1 MRKTKCG
8 GEWIRHTMKR
18 KVNMKEW
25 GEGKAAKGIE
35 TEVGRKCKVDRKEK
49 KVTRKFVER
58 FRKMVPQSQ
67 K

>member
-1 MRKTKCG
+1 MWRRMDQAYNEKKSEYERMG
-8 GEWIRHTMKR
+8 G
-18 KVNMKEW
+18 
-25 GEGKAAKGIE
+25 GKAAKGIE